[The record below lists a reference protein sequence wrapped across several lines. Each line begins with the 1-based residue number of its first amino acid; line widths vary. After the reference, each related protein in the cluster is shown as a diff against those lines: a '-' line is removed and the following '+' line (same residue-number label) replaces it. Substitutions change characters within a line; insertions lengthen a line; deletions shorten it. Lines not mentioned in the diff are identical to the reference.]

1 MNKIYVTKTYL
12 PDRKKYA
19 QLLDTIWDSNYVTN
33 DGPLANQLERELS
46 AYLNCSNLHWLANGT
61 VALQLAIHCLELTG
75 EILTTPFTY
84 VATAN
89 SIIWEKCTPVFVDI
103 DPRTFAIDVTKL
115 EEQRTLRTSAILAV
129 HIYGYPAPAKAL
141 QEFATAHRLKLIYD
155 GAHAF
160 GSSYKGKSLT
170 RYGDVTTL
178 SFHATKVFHTIEGG
192 GVVVNDEKLAM
203 HMKLAATHGHRY
215 TDYLQVGINA
225 KNSEL
230 HAGIGLL
237 NLQTFNQVVA
247 GRKKVFEHYL
257 EQLKETS
264 LYFLEPGQHE
274 DFTYNYAYMP
284 ALFPNEKTLLHAV
297 ELLNEA
303 NVLPRRYFYPA
314 LNTLPY
320 LNKTEC
326 PVAEDIS
333 KRILCVP
340 LYHDLP
346 LADVDRI
353 AGIIKKS
360 LS

>member
-12 PDRKKYA
+12 PNRKKYA

-33 DGPLANQLERELS
+33 NGPLADQLERELS
-46 AYLNCSNLHWLANGT
+46 AYYNCSNLFWHANGT
-61 VALQLAIHCLELTG
+61 IALQLAIHYLELTG

-103 DPRTFAIDVTKL
+103 DPRTFAIDATKL
-115 EEQRTLRTSAILAV
+115 EERITPSTSAVLAV
-129 HIYGYPAPAKAL
+129 HIYGYPAPVEAL
-141 QEFATAHRLKLIYD
+141 QQFATAHRLKLIYD

-160 GSSYKGKSLT
+160 GSNYQVKSLT

-192 GVVVNDEKLAM
+192 GVVINDDTLATT
-203 HMKLAATHGHRY
+203 MKLAATHGHRY

-237 NLQTFNQVVA
+237 NLQTFDQVLA

-257 EQLKETS
+257 KQLRETS
-264 LYFLEPGQHE
+264 LYFLEPG
-274 DFTYNYAYMP
+274 P
-284 ALFPNEKTLLHAV
+284 I
-297 ELLNEA
+297 
-303 NVLPRRYFYPA
+303 RRFH
-314 LNTLPY
+314 L
-320 LNKTEC
+320 
-326 PVAEDIS
+326 
-333 KRILCVP
+333 
-340 LYHDLP
+340 
-346 LADVDRI
+346 
-353 AGIIKKS
+353 
-360 LS
+360 